1 MKPWIAGA
9 LGICGGAL
17 IVLGYDAIGLR
28 ASQLRRFVA
37 QVAHSTGQ
45 PAPARRAHP
54 PAEAQSPPPG
64 VVERPQLPDYL
75 QKRLEHWLER
85 EPGSKFTRFHAEMER
100 EGRDPTWAPATEYQ
114 MQLLL
119 RERAPELLG
128 RIRLY
133 RTTCASSM
141 CEMVGVL
148 TDPDPELMSKDMT
161 DWQQLLYQAPALA
174 SWQATG
180 LGSPSDVTIMTGS
193 DGPPAFIVHFR
204 KAPAVT
210 NKSLAR
216 RGPVN
221 RA

>member
-1 MKPWIAGA
+1 MRAWIAA
-9 LGICGGAL
+9 ASGICGGAL
-17 IVLGYDAIGLR
+17 IVLGNDAIGLWTSPLTR
-28 ASQLRRFVA
+28 SVA
-37 QVAHSTGQ
+37 
-45 PAPARRAHP
+45 ARHADP
-54 PAEAQSPPPG
+54 PSEAQSPPPE
-64 VVERPQLPDYL
+64 VAQIPRLPAYL
-75 QKRLEHWLER
+75 QERLEHWLER
-85 EPGSKFTRFHAEMER
+85 EPGSKFTQFRAEMAR
-100 EGRDPTWAPATEYQ
+100 EGRDPTWAPATEHQ

-128 RIRLY
+128 RIQLY
-133 RTTCASSM
+133 QTTCASSM

-148 TDPDPELMSKDMT
+148 DDPDPELMSEEMT
-161 DWQQLLYQAPALA
+161 DWQQLLYQAPALS

-204 KAPAVT
+204 KTPAAA

>member
-1 MKPWIAGA
+1 MKPWSAGA

-17 IVLGYDAIGLR
+17 IVLGYDAIGLLTSPLTR
-28 ASQLRRFVA
+28 WVA
-37 QVAHSTGQ
+37 
-45 PAPARRAHP
+45 PAPARHTSPPSEAH
-54 PAEAQSPPPG
+54 SPPPD
-64 VVERPQLPDYL
+64 VAERPPLPAYL

-85 EPGSKFTRFHAEMER
+85 EPGSKFTQFRAEMAR
-100 EGRDPTWAPATEYQ
+100 EARDPTWAPATEHQ

-119 RERAPELLG
+119 RDWAPELLG
-128 RIRLY
+128 RVQLY
-133 RTTCASSM
+133 QTTCASSM
-141 CEMVGVL
+141 CEMVGAL
-148 TDPDPELMSKDMT
+148 DDPDPELMNEEMT
-161 DWQQLLYQAPALA
+161 DWQQLLYQAPALR

-204 KAPAVT
+204 RTPAAF